1 MGHVLEGD
9 PLWPEDCMQ
18 EITERWTPLITVDD
32 INQDLRTLLDGD
44 GVVVYL
50 LTPDGGYTS
59 DDLQDWIES
68 AEDIEVYPY
77 QSDKNRRRWVDGNT
91 IDPR

>member
-1 MGHVLEGD
+1 
-9 PLWPEDCMQ
+9 MQ

-50 LTPDGGYTS
+50 LTPDEGYTS

-77 QSDKNRRRWVDGNT
+77 QENKMKVG
-91 IDPR
+91 